1 MREALDTTTPFS
13 TIDPMVSKRLNIV
26 DEALTFGNWA
36 TVVQQD
42 DDLRIRLIDQ
52 GVQDPE
58 NRSSISW
65 DDANLFYL
73 SCVELKDGKPFPLE
87 AGVSKEKFGRF
98 PYGDGSSIAYIQ
110 NWIRENNRTEGFS
123 ELCTLLDLLNGRL
136 TDTEKAEGIG
146 GLNLKGWLTIEEV
159 RELKKLITSR
169 CWLPAA
175 DEPLDGGCQDS
186 AKHFV
191 ALLRAAEKRNCGILL
206 RVHN

>member
-13 TIDPMVSKRLNIV
+13 TIDPMVSKRLKPL
-26 DEALTFGNWA
+26 DEALSYGNWA
-36 TVVQQD
+36 TIIQED
-42 DDLRIRLIDQ
+42 DDLRIRLIEQ
-52 GVQDPE
+52 GVKDPE

-65 DDANLFYL
+65 DDANLFFL
-73 SCVELKDGKPFPLE
+73 SCVDLKDGKPFPLE

-98 PYGDGSSIAYIQ
+98 PYGDGSSITYIQ
-110 NWIRENNRTEGFS
+110 NWIRENKRMEGFD
-123 ELCTLLDLLNGRL
+123 ELCELLDLLSGRL
-136 TDTEKAEGIG
+136 AETEKGRGVG
-146 GLNLKGWLTIEEV
+146 GLILKGWLSIEEV
-159 RELKKLITSR
+159 KRLKKLITSR

-206 RVHN
+206 RIHD